1 MSTLSWF
8 GIEVARRYEQF
19 VCSSLNGKGYET
31 YLPCFVKTLSR
42 GAEVNKPEPAF
53 PGYVFGRFDP
63 LYRLPVLVTTGVR
76 RIVGTRHEPIPIP
89 DDEIESLRD
98 AFTSGYSIR
107 HCPYLAAG
115 DRVRITRGPL
125 RCVLGVLPQVKDQHQ
140 VIVSVHLLQRSVS
153 VLLDAWSIEPQKDP
167 DRGRESRGSA
177 GR

>member
-42 GAEVNKPEPAF
+42 GAEVKKSEPAF

-63 LYRLPVLVTTGVR
+63 LYRMPVLVTTGVR
-76 RIVGTRHEPIPIP
+76 RIVGTRHEPISIP

-98 AFTSGYSIR
+98 AFASGYPIR
-107 HCPYLAAG
+107 QFPYLSAG
-115 DRVRITRGPL
+115 DRVRITSGPL
-125 RCVLGVLPQVKDQHQ
+125 KGVMGVLRRVKNRYQ

-153 VLLDAWSIEPQKDP
+153 VLLDACSIEPPKDP
-167 DRGRESRGSA
+167 TAVARGSRVA
-177 GR
+177 